1 MEFPPRHGKSA
12 AARLR
17 RGVGWCWETMGEAK
31 RREQKRAA
39 AVPAAPAAGTEWQP
53 VAHPPLAPGKSCGT
67 CTKCCTVMGVP
78 ELKKPARLKCAHV
91 IAGTGCSIYNE
102 RPPSCAKFICGWLL
116 DPNMGPE
123 LKPDKCHVVFYQ
135 MNAEN
140 IVASC
145 DADYPDPWRVP
156 HVLEFLHY
164 LARSLGPDRKVIILE
179 KGKTWV
185 VTERGV
191 IPAETA

>member
-1 MEFPPRHGKSA
+1 
-12 AARLR
+12 
-17 RGVGWCWETMGEAK
+17 MGEA
-31 RREQKRAA
+31 RRRDQNRA
-39 AVPAAPAAGTEWQP
+39 AAGTEWQP
-53 VAHPPLAPGKSCGT
+53 VMHPPLAPGKSCGT

-78 ELKKPARLKCAHV
+78 ELRKPARLKCAHV
-91 IAGTGCSIYNE
+91 IAGTGCSIYHE

-116 DPNMGPE
+116 DPNMGPD
-123 LKPDKCHVVFYQ
+123 LKPDQCHVVFYQ

-145 DADYPDPWRVP
+145 DADYPDAWRVP

-164 LARSLGPDRKVIILE
+164 LARSLGPNRKVIILE
-179 KGKTWV
+179 EGKTWV

-191 IPAETA
+191 VPAETA